1 MLGAD
6 KDSYDPGLPLF
17 DNVKNA
23 FAASIILPHQ
33 ELQLPILSAFACLP
47 TALLNIAPILVA
59 LGTTGSGKSQVMKVI
74 AALSG
79 VTPLGASSS
88 FASIRT
94 GIKKISCYDELEECP
109 VPNYCLV
116 FDDCKRAFVEDDDR
130 FAMLRYGYDRST
142 STVTIC
148 GAQPGS
154 IIRFQTFGPKAFS
167 TTESYPFEAE
177 YSELKRRCIFIRTKK
192 DSDNPLIEDLIAPE
206 ECNYTNLR
214 NALRGHWSRIHN
226 CESFLE
232 AFKYLRRSPSMFNT
246 DDWTIFR
253 PIIAVLIDLGGL
265 TAEDAKWAVKDFLD
279 LSQDDTTPLQLIL
292 EKFLLMYEELVEE
305 AIAKGKEDQSI
316 SVTGAQVRGI
326 IAEAYKG
333 GLIAGQRLTDYKP
346 EMEARGWRLRRNKK
360 GEVSWVYGI

>member
-1 MLGAD
+1 
-6 KDSYDPGLPLF
+6 
-17 DNVKNA
+17 
-23 FAASIILPHQ
+23 
-33 ELQLPILSAFACLP
+33 
-47 TALLNIAPILVA
+47 
-59 LGTTGSGKSQVMKVI
+59 
-74 AALSG
+74 
-79 VTPLGASSS
+79 
-88 FASIRT
+88 
-94 GIKKISCYDELEECP
+94 
-109 VPNYCLV
+109 
-116 FDDCKRAFVEDDDR
+116 
-130 FAMLRYGYDRST
+130 
-142 STVTIC
+142 
-148 GAQPGS
+148 
-154 IIRFQTFGPKAFS
+154 
-167 TTESYPFEAE
+167 
-177 YSELKRRCIFIRTKK
+177 
-192 DSDNPLIEDLIAPE
+192 
-206 ECNYTNLR
+206 
-214 NALRGHWSRIHN
+214 
-226 CESFLE
+226 
-232 AFKYLRRSPSMFNT
+232 MFNT